1 MKPVFSSLLL
11 LALPAS
17 IAAKAILGVDLGSL
31 YMKVAL
37 VQRNSP
43 LEIVTNLHSK
53 RKTEVM
59 VLFDQGS
66 RFYGADASSL
76 LARKPQLTPS
86 SLGVMLGRDDEH
98 PAVKV
103 LGERYF
109 PLTPSYN
116 ETRSG
121 VCLTVAGQSFTPEEL
136 VAMVLSHAK
145 EITAA
150 YGTGAAVIK
159 DCVLTVPS
167 FYTQHERMALLDAA
181 KLADLNVLALIDETT
196 ASALHFGMDKK
207 EEKPLNALFYNMGG
221 SAVQAS
227 VITFYSY
234 DHKET
239 KYGKS
244 KPVGAFEVKGKGWDS
259 TLGGMAFDNKLVDF
273 MAEEFNEVWNKK
285 RGDGQTKDVRAYPR
299 PMTKLR
305 IQANKAKHILSA
317 NNDIPVFIDA
327 LYDDTHYS
335 SHISRA
341 KFEELSHDLLERS
354 VKPIDAA
361 LKAANMTLDDIDF
374 VELIGGGMRVP
385 AIQERIQK
393 YLGDKLELG
402 LHINSD
408 ESMAL
413 GSAFHG
419 ANVSTAFKVR
429 QVGMIDVNPFPIK
442 VSLSDVSGDD
452 ESSTEEGEADVWT
465 KEATIF
471 KSFGRTGV
479 KKTIAFTHETDVH
492 CAMGYAESDIL
503 PEGTE
508 ADIVRYNI
516 TGVSKFAK
524 EMAEKGLNKPKVSLQ
539 FELSTS
545 GIATLIKAEAAV
557 EEIITVTEEVEVDDE
572 EEKEGKEA
580 AAAGE
585 EKKEETKEGEETPA
599 AAAEGGEEE
608 KKDGEEAE
616 EKKEE
621 PKKKKTKTIEK
632 EKKKVHKRTLK
643 VDSYYVTRV
652 QPYSDDAL
660 VESQAKLQM
669 LADKDRE
676 RIMLEEAKN
685 KVESYIYHIKNKMA
699 DYEDQIAKVTTSE
712 QRESILSMASEAED
726 WLYEDGY
733 DADLAT
739 FEDKYAELAGPAE
752 DIFFRLAE
760 MTARPEAIAALS
772 RKLSKVED
780 LMAKWETEKPQVTE
794 EERNSV
800 MEKVNEAR
808 KWIADMQDKQADTD
822 PTDTPAFTSEEVPLQ
837 TKGIESL
844 VSRLSKKPKPKPVEE
859 KKNETTEEEA
869 NLDEAEEKKEEAEEA
884 KEESSPDTD
893 EGEKAAVE
901 EEL

>member
-1 MKPVFSSLLL
+1 
-11 LALPAS
+11 
-17 IAAKAILGVDLGSL
+17 
-31 YMKVAL
+31 
-37 VQRNSP
+37 
-43 LEIVTNLHSK
+43 
-53 RKTEVM
+53 
-59 VLFDQGS
+59 
-66 RFYGADASSL
+66 
-76 LARKPQLTPS
+76 
-86 SLGVMLGRDDEH
+86 
-98 PAVKV
+98 
-103 LGERYF
+103 
-109 PLTPSYN
+109 
-116 ETRSG
+116 
-121 VCLTVAGQSFTPEEL
+121 
-136 VAMVLSHAK
+136 MVLSHAK

-572 EEKEGKEA
+572 DEKEGKEA

-632 EKKKVHKRTLK
+632 VCTSFSPTFYKYNEYNLETNLLLFAQIVCDVQRAYIKSQEKKKVHKRTLK

-844 VSRLSKKPKPKPVEE
+844 VSRLSK
-859 KKNETTEEEA
+859 
-869 NLDEAEEKKEEAEEA
+869 
-884 KEESSPDTD
+884 
-893 EGEKAAVE
+893 
-901 EEL
+901 